1 MAIGVRQPYLKGPYS
16 AAWPVPCK
24 CRWLGL
30 SSGRQFVRIC
40 ESVEWSQWV
49 VIHDFHL
56 FLVVSHVFL
65 GDFHGFLQF
74 VMVSIAYLE
83 STNGLTGVGSGD
95 TYESKRTCNFWL
107 ESTNGIIYLV
117 CAVLLLYV
125 LNLST
130 SEIPTPSK
138 KETFAKSLYLH
149 SISCL
154 VLQMCLSSLWQIFVS
169 PAVDIDS
176 DPLWKPANVFVPPRV
191 GFAVRDEPGNG
202 SLTSL
207 SFGKSLASTLDKYL
221 ISTW

>member
-1 MAIGVRQPYLKGPYS
+1 MNFSGSGNLIWSGRYVVVQQKNKSPKSLNFWEVEAFGSWPVGNIKEPCRKDKGWPMAIGVRQPYLKGPYS

-56 FLVVSHVFL
+56 FLVVSHVFW

-95 TYESKRTCNFWL
+95 TIMSEKWPYPPIFQDVIFYCRVE
-107 ESTNGIIYLV
+107 
-117 CAVLLLYV
+117 LYY
-125 LNLST
+125 
-130 SEIPTPSK
+130 
-138 KETFAKSLYLH
+138 F
-149 SISCL
+149 
-154 VLQMCLSSLWQIFVS
+154 F
-169 PAVDIDS
+169 
-176 DPLWKPANVFVPPRV
+176 
-191 GFAVRDEPGNG
+191 
-202 SLTSL
+202 
-207 SFGKSLASTLDKYL
+207 
-221 ISTW
+221 